1 MQAEDML
8 DILLVDDKPE
18 NLLALEAV
26 LQSPDYRLIKA
37 SSGSE
42 ALAYLLEHDCA
53 IILLDVQMPEM
64 DGFETA
70 SLIKASARTRDIPI
84 IFLTAIS
91 TDESFVYQGYM
102 AGAVDYLAK
111 PFNPEI
117 LKAKVAVFASLHR
130 SKLQIQRQ
138 GELLRLKEREE
149 LGRRVADLEVL
160 ALRREQ
166 VIQQKYRELVEGID
180 HAVIWAAAPGL
191 LTFSFVSPSAARIL
205 GYPLQDWLKE
215 PNFWSKHLHPE
226 DKERVLGKLA
236 ELRSRSEHV
245 RFEHRFLKPTGEVV
259 WLHTGVRLERESA
272 GGRLELRGLSVDI
285 SKLKQAEE
293 ALRRSEERFR
303 FLADA
308 NFALSESFDYQA
320 CLAEVGQLAVPLF
333 ADSFIFH
340 AIDEDDNVR
349 MLEATH
355 ADPHFAVISGE
366 LESRFPLNGYQSAG
380 LAKVIRTGEPE
391 LRENISDEILIAEAH
406 DDNHL
411 SLMRKLGVRSSI
423 MVPVNARNRRIGSI
437 TLNRIKDGAGY
448 QQADLLMAQD
458 LARRIGAAI
467 DSSRLHG
474 QVEQAVRARDEFLSI
489 ASHELRTPLT
499 PLKIQM
505 QSLMRKLGP
514 TSASEINWEA
524 VTKMMQSSHRQIERL
539 SRLIDELLDVS
550 RINVGH
556 LKLTLEPH
564 DLCQIVRNVVGN
576 LSAAYAEAKG
586 SIEIEADHP
595 VMGQW
600 DSFRIEQVITNLLSN
615 AMKYGGGKPIRISVS
630 SGNDQARLVIEDNGI
645 GIAKKDQTR
654 IFERFERAVSS
665 RHFGGLGL
673 GLFITRQI
681 VESHGG
687 SVSVESEPGR
697 GSKFIVQL
705 PLIAPPHAEPGG
717 GLARGAVAKTGAT
730 SK

>member
-1 MQAEDML
+1 MQAEDKL

-26 LQSPDYRLIKA
+26 LNSPDYRLIKA

-42 ALAYLLEHDCA
+42 ALAYLLDHDCA

-64 DGFETA
+64 DGFEAA
-70 SLIKASARTRDIPI
+70 SLIKASNRTRDIPI
-84 IFLTAIS
+84 IFLTAIN
-91 TDESFVYQGYM
+91 TDERYVFKGYM
-102 AGAVDYLAK
+102 AGAVDYLSK

-117 LKAKVAVFASLHR
+117 LKAKVAVFAALHR
-130 SKLQIQRQ
+130 SKQQIQRQ
-138 GELLRLKEREE
+138 AEQLRAKEREE
-149 LGRRVADLEVL
+149 LGRRVADMELL

-166 VIQQKYRELVEGID
+166 VIQQKYRELVEGIE

-191 LTFSFVSPSAARIL
+191 LTFTFVSPSAAGIL
-205 GYPLQDWLKE
+205 GYPLQDWLRE
-215 PNFWSKHLHPE
+215 PHFWRKHLHPD
-226 DKERVLGKLA
+226 DKERVLSKLA
-236 ELRSRSEHV
+236 EIRSRSAHV
-245 RFEHRFLKPTGEVV
+245 RFEHRFLKPNGDVV

-272 GGRLELRGLSVDI
+272 GGKLELRGLSVDI
-285 SKLKQAEE
+285 TRLKQAED

-320 CLAEVGQLAVPLF
+320 GLAEVGQLAVPQF

-340 AIDEDDNVR
+340 AIDEDDHVR
-349 MLEATH
+349 TVEATH
-355 ADPHFAVISGE
+355 ADPHQAVIARE
-366 LESRFPLNGYQSAG
+366 LESRFPLNGDHSVG
-380 LAKVIRTGEPE
+380 LAKVIRTGESM
-391 LRENISDEILIAEAH
+391 LRENVPDELLVAEAH
-406 DDNHL
+406 DKNHL
-411 SLMRKLGVRSSI
+411 SLMRQLGVRSSI
-423 MVPVNARNRRIGSI
+423 MVPVNARNRRIGAI
-437 TLNRIKDGAGY
+437 TLNRIKDGANY

-458 LARRIGAAI
+458 LARRIAAAI

-514 TSASEINWEA
+514 SGASEINWEA
-524 VTKMMQSSHRQIERL
+524 IAKMMQSSHRQIERL

-556 LKLTLEPH
+556 LKLTVEPH
-564 DLCQIVRNVVGN
+564 DLSQIVKNVVGN
-576 LSAAYAEAKG
+576 ISTNNSEG
-586 SIEIEADHP
+586 TGPIEIDADHP
-595 VMGQW
+595 VVGQW
-600 DSFRIEQVITNLLSN
+600 DAFRIEQVVTNLLAN
-615 AMKYGGGKPIRISVS
+615 AIKYGSGKPIKISVS
-630 SGNDQARLVIEDNGI
+630 TANNLARLVIQDHGI
-645 GIAKKDQTR
+645 GIAKQDQTR

-673 GLFITRQI
+673 GLFIAKQI
-681 VESHGG
+681 VNSHGG
-687 SVSVESEPGR
+687 SISVESEPGL
-697 GSKFIVQL
+697 GSKFTVEL
-705 PLIAPPHAEPGG
+705 PLIASPHGDLSRSA
-717 GLARGAVAKTGAT
+717 ARTEF
-730 SK
+730 SRP